1 MGSTSNNNNDDDI
14 ISGINITPLVDV
26 VLVLLII
33 FMITAPTIYSSA
45 LKVQLP
51 KAASGESIEK
61 TALNF
66 SITKDGHVGLDGK
79 PLEWDQ
85 VKQTLGALTEIDQ
98 KTAII
103 NADKETQHG
112 TVIQL
117 IDLLKQAGLVH
128 FAMSVNTLP
137 VSPTNQTAPQKP

>member
-1 MGSTSNNNNDDDI
+1 MTSLSNNNDDDI
-14 ISGINITPLVDV
+14 IAGINITPLVDV

-51 KAASGESIEK
+51 KAISGESVEK
-61 TALNF
+61 KALTF
-66 SITKDGHVGLDGK
+66 SITKDGHVGIDGK

-85 VKQTLGALTEIDQ
+85 IKTTLSTVSEIDQ
-98 KTAII
+98 KTAVIS
-103 NADKETQHG
+103 ADKEVPHG

-117 IDLLKQAGLVH
+117 VDLLKQAGMTH
-128 FAMSVNTLP
+128 FAMSVDH
-137 VSPTNQTAPQKP
+137 Q

>member
-1 MGSTSNNNNDDDI
+1 MGSSLNNDDDI
-14 ISGINITPLVDV
+14 ITGINVTPLVDV

-51 KAASGESIEK
+51 KANSAESIEK
-61 TALNF
+61 TALTF
-66 SITKDGHVGLDGK
+66 SITKDGQVGLDGK
-79 PLEWDQ
+79 PLAWDQ
-85 VKQTLGALTEIDQ
+85 VKQTLSTLSDIDQ
-98 KTAII
+98 KTAVI
-103 NADKETQHG
+103 NADKETPHG

-128 FAMSVNTLP
+128 FAMSVDSHKN
-137 VSPTNQTAPQKP
+137 

>member
-1 MGSTSNNNNDDDI
+1 MGYSQNQNDEDI
-14 ISGINITPLVDV
+14 ITGINVTPLVDV

-51 KAASGESIEK
+51 KTTSSESIEK
-61 TALNF
+61 SSLAF
-66 SITKDGHVGLDGK
+66 SITKDGQVGLDGK
-79 PLEWDQ
+79 PLAWDA
-85 VKQTLGALTEIDQ
+85 VKTALSAIPEIDQ

-103 NADKETQHG
+103 NADKETPHG

-117 IDLLKQAGLVH
+117 IDLLKQSGLSH
-128 FAMSVNTLP
+128 FAMSVEANSRLQLP
-137 VSPTNQTAPQKP
+137 E